1 MPLNI
6 EPNLASPD
14 AFYQTLIETHQ
25 GLSDEQSAE
34 MNAALVLLL
43 ANHIG
48 DMEII
53 HDALAR
59 ARRAILP

>member
-6 EPNLASPD
+6 EPNLAAPD
-14 AFYQTLIETHQ
+14 DFYEVLIDAHRD
-25 GLSDEQSAE
+25 LSSTQSQE

-48 DMEII
+48 DMDVVKE
-53 HDALAR
+53 ALQR
-59 ARRAILP
+59 ARESVL